1 MPWSLLTGG
10 QLDSSGPAE
19 HLEFDSVRKKT
30 SVGEGSV
37 PLAGPRVTGLLVCQE
52 LLQRESLVWFGIH
65 LTESK
70 ENRQVESPL
79 EARLGG
85 RTKAPAPSPVT
96 SSGTLQAV
104 V

>member
-1 MPWSLLTGG
+1 M
-10 QLDSSGPAE
+10 
-19 HLEFDSVRKKT
+19 
-30 SVGEGSV
+30 
-37 PLAGPRVTGLLVCQE
+37 
-52 LLQRESLVWFGIH
+52 WFEIH

-70 ENRQVESPL
+70 ENRQAESPL

-85 RTKAPAPSPVT
+85 RTKAPEPSHVT